1 MTKLLREAL
10 NTASSLSKLV
20 NPLRAKAGMGG
31 NFWRAQSS
39 DTDFA
44 SEGKCKIRERKLN
57 PFSTAKGSHF
67 GLSSV
72 GAFLCFL
79 VIVALPFVIIIK
91 THELLPFGD
100 VWDDGIRES
109 MAILNHQFSL
119 AQFFHYLFSFHNE
132 HRQVLSRVL
141 LTLEVFFAPTTT
153 VYIALISVLGGCF
166 SLFSLALL
174 LKKYDRFNWRIIAL
188 ISGIFLSVAQ
198 LESWLWTYT
207 WMFPYLSL
215 FMVLSLLSLLQRKYG
230 LTLALIS
237 SALGTLLMANGLL
250 IWITT
255 LITLIA
261 LQLLTTQKMGWVK
274 IFIYFLVSLLVIKL
288 YTLGM
293 ISQGLNFH
301 DLKGAT
307 LFFFAFLGSEFSL
320 GKFSG
325 FAIIMG
331 LIYGFLW
338 VVLSLRILTSRF
350 NEQTPSPI
358 LLILLWGMANF
369 SLLNAIAGAFG
380 RPVLVG
386 FQGAMASRY
395 VPLSA
400 IGLAALVIAFYLL
413 FKTFKKRFQK
423 FLYIALAFLV
433 LNITGKTLYGYEQAF
448 YRNSNISP
456 SVLAFQNKT
465 ILPSAGDIYPPLNQS
480 ITPVVIP
487 YLQSAMNPYRN
498 YTPLIGQPFNSSN
511 QPTLTS
517 IPVHAISMKTPYKK
531 IPDDTLQL
539 IQSQGFHVGVPVFIQ
554 FNGNP
559 QSFNQIL
566 LADKE
571 GRICGIT
578 VLKMAFLSYLFAQN
592 EWLNYQGFKLLN
604 CDVTQA
610 FGEK

>member
-1 MTKLLREAL
+1 MTKLLREVL
-10 NTASSLSKLV
+10 NTDPSLLKLLP
-20 NPLRAKAGMGG
+20 PLRGKAGMGG
-31 NFWRAQSS
+31 NFWRPQSS
-39 DTDFA
+39 ETGFA
-44 SEGKCKIRERKLN
+44 PEGKCKIREGNPNRFSKL
-57 PFSTAKGSHF
+57 KGSHF
-67 GLSSV
+67 GFSSL

-79 VIVALPFVIIIK
+79 AVVALPFVIIIK

-132 HRQVLSRVL
+132 HRQVLSRAL

-153 VYIALISVLGGCF
+153 VYIGLLSILGSCF
-166 SLFSLALL
+166 SLLSLGLL
-174 LKKYDRFNWRIIAL
+174 LKKYDRFNWGIIAL
-188 ISGIFLSVAQ
+188 ISGLVLSVAQ
-198 LESWLWTYT
+198 RESWLWTYT

-215 FMVLSLLSLLQRKYG
+215 FMVLSLLSLLQPKYG

-237 SALGTLLMANGLL
+237 SVLGTLLMANGLL

-255 LITLIA
+255 LVTLIT

-274 IFIYFLVSLLVIKL
+274 ILIYFLVSLLVIKL

-293 ISQGLNFH
+293 VSQGLNFH
-301 DLKGAT
+301 DLKGAA

-325 FAIIMG
+325 FAVIMG

-338 VVLSLRILTSRF
+338 IVLSLRILNSRF
-350 NEQTPSPI
+350 NKQTPSPI

-369 SLLNAIAGAFG
+369 SLLNAIVGAFG
-380 RPVLVG
+380 RPTLVG

-400 IGLAALVIAFYLL
+400 IGLAALVIAFYCL
-413 FKTFKKRFQK
+413 FETFTPRFQK
-423 FLYIALAFLV
+423 FLYVALAFLV
-433 LNITGKTLYGYEQAF
+433 LNIIGKTLYGYEQAF

-465 ILPSAGDIYPPLNQS
+465 ILPSAEDIYPPLNQS
-480 ITPVVIP
+480 IIPVVIP
-487 YLQSAMNPYRN
+487 YLDSAMNPYKN
-498 YTPLIGQPFNSSN
+498 YTPLIGQILNSSSERALA
-511 QPTLTS
+511 PIPIGALS
-517 IPVHAISMKTPYKK
+517 IQTPYKK
-531 IPDDTLQL
+531 ITKDTLRL
-539 IQSQGFHVGVPVFIQ
+539 IQSQGFHVGVPVLIKFKSSPR
-554 FNGNP
+554 N
-559 QSFNQIL
+559 FNQIL
-566 LADKE
+566 LAGSDGK
-571 GRICGIT
+571 ICGVTI
-578 VLKMAFLSYLFAQN
+578 LKINFLSGLFAQN
-592 EWLNYQGFKLLN
+592 EPLNYQGFKLLN